1 MVKCIYAQ
9 KKHFRILKS
18 KHKREALRDWYT
30 PEIDALPLYDGIA
43 ACQKEAF
50 SWDAGLRKRYRTFS
64 WIILVTIIVIPI
76 LICLIKKALALDLV
90 LLWVMMSPAMKWC
103 GENIRVLTDDLNR
116 MLTLERGIYYV
127 GKKNMKSLQ
136 RTQKEIFKNR
146 KLALKVPNWFY
157 ILFKN
162 NDEDRERR
170 AFEYGMMK

>member
-1 MVKCIYAQ
+1 M
-9 KKHFRILKS
+9 
-18 KHKREALRDWYT
+18 
-30 PEIDALPLYDGIA
+30 
-43 ACQKEAF
+43 
-50 SWDAGLRKRYRTFS
+50 
-64 WIILVTIIVIPI
+64 IPI

-157 ILFKN
+157 KLFKN